1 MVMVPDPP
9 HPLVLEANVRCRPDS
24 HHTAQKVIALG
35 LLANLY
41 FQEIRRGTVC

>member
-24 HHTAQKVIALG
+24 HHTVQKVIALC
-35 LLANLY
+35 LIANLH

>member
-24 HHTAQKVIALG
+24 HHTVQKVIALC
-35 LLANLY
+35 LIANLH
-41 FQEIRRGTVC
+41 FWEIRRGTVC